1 MLNRKGVSPVIAS
14 VILIAVG
21 LFIALTISGFYRE
34 TAFSQIKV
42 EVIEYS
48 YIFCTTTTSVNNAKW
63 QIEVN
68 IINRGTQSIRL
79 IEVFVNDEEVDVYG
93 LNVNSYL
100 ANGGLIGTSLSTDGV
115 NLLTS
120 EELKLYIWVGDQL
133 FSSGTSI
140 TINVNSVNN
149 VNHKKFAQLN

>member
-34 TAFSQIKV
+34 TVFSQIKV

-48 YIFCTTTTSVNNAKW
+48 YIFCTKTTSVNNAKW
-63 QIEVN
+63 QIEVY

-93 LNVNSYL
+93 LNVNSSL

>member
-34 TAFSQIKV
+34 TVFSQIKV

-48 YIFCTTTTSVNNAKW
+48 YIFCTKTTSVNNAKW
-63 QIEVN
+63 QIEVY

-93 LNVNSYL
+93 LNVNSSL
-100 ANGGLIGTSLSTDGV
+100 ANGGLIGTSLS
-115 NLLTS
+115 
-120 EELKLYIWVGDQL
+120 
-133 FSSGTSI
+133 
-140 TINVNSVNN
+140 